1 MADNDSE
8 ADAEKLE
15 VEILKNLKKTIWSMK
30 LKLEKLKLKVRQI
43 TAFTT
48 CANSIASSLW

>member
-43 TAFTT
+43 RLQHLQVVPTA
-48 CANSIASSLW
+48 